1 MELITHI
8 EKFVKEF
15 SFSNVSCYDNYLK
28 VVFVL
33 FDICALCLIKKM
45 NKVRFKNKIIQLFS
59 DAQEQNDDR
68 YKVLIPGMQD
78 RHLTDER

>member
-8 EKFVKEF
+8 EKCVKEF
-15 SFSNVSCYDNYLK
+15 LFSNVSCYDNYLK
-28 VVFVL
+28 VIFVL
-33 FDICALCLIKKM
+33 FDICDLCLLKKI